1 MRIILK
7 FENTK
12 FRYFA
17 DAATPTLSKDGETI
31 YVDLSEEKTGTV
43 IYAADVVEDYPDEL
57 LAWGSEDG
65 ANYKL
70 CLHKPFK
77 KFQDTWRESVLAAK
91 GCGVMDCMDRRQ
103 VIKERS
109 G

>member
-17 DAATPTLSKDGETI
+17 DAATPRLSKDGEI
-31 YVDLSEEKTGTV
+31 MFVDLSEEKTGTV

-57 LAWGSEDG
+57 LPWGSEDG
-65 ANYKL
+65 INYKI
-70 CLHKPFK
+70 CLHEPFM

-91 GCGVMDCMDRRQ
+91 GCGVMDCMDRRR
-103 VIKERS
+103 IINFKE